1 MLEVENLRA
10 GYGHVIVLREVS
22 IRVSQDQIVGLL
34 GANGAGKT
42 TLIRAIS
49 GLASVHAGEIRFLG
63 ERVSNMSAQ
72 ELVRRG
78 LIQIPQGRLLFGE
91 MSVRENLELGAYLI
105 RTSEDLDKQFEFVH
119 TLFPILRERADQ
131 SAGLLSGGEQQMLAL
146 ARALMGKPRCLLL
159 DEPSL
164 GLAPKVFNTIL
175 DAVRRIHQRGIPVL
189 IAEQNVRKI
198 LKLVDYCYILE
209 NGRVVLEGEPQSLSG
224 EVEVRASYLGATSS

>member
-1 MLEVENLRA
+1 LLEIENLRA

-49 GLASVHAGEIRFLG
+49 GLASIHAGEIRLLA
-63 ERVSNMSAQ
+63 ERVSSMSAQ
-72 ELVRRG
+72 ALVRRG
-78 LIQIPQGRLLFGE
+78 LIQIPQGRLLFDE

-105 RTSEDLDKQFEFVH
+105 RTRADFDGQLEFVH
-119 TLFPILRERADQ
+119 ALFPILRERADQ

-146 ARALMGKPRCLLL
+146 ARALMGRPRCLLL

-198 LKLVDYCYILE
+198 LKFADYCYVLE

-224 EVEVRASYLGATSS
+224 EAEVRASYLGAS

>member
-1 MLEVENLRA
+1 LLEIKNLRA
-10 GYGHVIVLREVS
+10 GYGHIIVLREVS

-49 GLASVHAGEIRFLG
+49 GLASIHAGEIRLLG

-72 ELVRRG
+72 ALVRRG

-105 RTSEDLDKQFEFVH
+105 WTREDFDRQLEFVH

-175 DAVRRIHQRGIPVL
+175 DAVRHIHQRGIPVL

-198 LKLVDYCYILE
+198 LKFADYCYVLQ

-224 EVEVRASYLGATSS
+224 EAEVRASYLGATWL

>member
-1 MLEVENLRA
+1 MLEIENLHA

-198 LKLVDYCYILE
+198 LKLVDYCYVLE

>member
-1 MLEVENLRA
+1 MLEIENLHA

-72 ELVRRG
+72 GLVRRG

-119 TLFPILRERADQ
+119 TLFPILRERTDQ

-198 LKLVDYCYILE
+198 LKLVDYCYVLE

>member
-1 MLEVENLRA
+1 LLEIENLSA

-22 IRVSQDQIVGLL
+22 IRVSQDRIVGLL

-49 GLASVHAGEIRFLG
+49 GLASIHAGEIRLLG

-72 ELVRRG
+72 ALVRRG

-105 RTSEDLDKQFEFVH
+105 WTREDFDRQLEFVH

-198 LKLVDYCYILE
+198 LKFADYCYVLE
-209 NGRVVLEGEPQSLSG
+209 NGRVVLEGEPQALSG
-224 EVEVRASYLGATSS
+224 EAEVRASYLGAS

>member
-1 MLEVENLRA
+1 MLEIENLHA

-198 LKLVDYCYILE
+198 LKFADYCYVLE

-224 EVEVRASYLGATSS
+224 EAEVRASYLGAS

>member
-1 MLEVENLRA
+1 MLEIENLRA
-10 GYGHVIVLREVS
+10 GYGHVIVLREIS

-72 ELVRRG
+72 ALVRRG

-105 RTSEDLDKQFEFVH
+105 WTREDFDRQLEFVH

-198 LKLVDYCYILE
+198 LKFADYCYVLE